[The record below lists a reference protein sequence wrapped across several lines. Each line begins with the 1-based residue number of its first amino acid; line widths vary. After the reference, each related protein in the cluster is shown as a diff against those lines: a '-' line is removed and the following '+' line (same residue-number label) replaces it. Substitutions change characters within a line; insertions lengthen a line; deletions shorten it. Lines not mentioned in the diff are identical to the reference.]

1 VTPFGQVE
9 GAGPVTDL
17 AGTPRF
23 DLKGTLS
30 PDWKALSELLAR
42 KLEPNA
48 SITGSPRTWRV
59 AGTLPKSGSKD
70 LLATCTGE
78 LGVNLDQVDVFGMRL
93 ERTAVV
99 LRLQDGKARIDPIDS
114 TLNAGRLHL
123 EPDVITDKQG
133 QTWLH
138 LGASSGLLDA
148 VVNDEVSHRVLMF
161 VAPVLDQATR
171 VRGRVSLSLNEAFLP
186 ISAGPDAQAKIDGDV
201 LFDSVEF
208 MPGPLAE
215 QIMGV
220 FRQEQRPL
228 LVLRDPVSIRVVG
241 RKIYQEGL
249 VIPLGNVAAI
259 GIEGWV
265 DFDQNLNL
273 VASFA
278 MAPPRRNI
286 PVLSDILQNTQIQV
300 PITGTFK
307 KPRIDG
313 EAIKERFKD
322 LGVNILD
329 NLIGAGVNAG
339 VNGLGRILQ
348 GGPGRNGPP
357 RDFFPPLAPPGDDR
371 PVSPPPRPGA
381 PEPREVPPGG
391 GGATAPDSRR
401 NPPVPENPDDELDQ
415 PKARPGQLTP
425 EQRQM
430 QREERRLQRLEK
442 RAERR
447 LRRGLPPE

>member
-1 VTPFGQVE
+1 V
-9 GAGPVTDL
+9 
-17 AGTPRF
+17 
-23 DLKGTLS
+23 KG
-30 PDWKALSELLAR
+30 E
-42 KLEPNA
+42 
-48 SITGSPRTWRV
+48 
-59 AGTLPKSGSKD
+59 
-70 LLATCTGE
+70 
-78 LGVNLDQVDVFGMRL
+78 
-93 ERTAVV
+93 
-99 LRLQDGKARIDPIDS
+99 
-114 TLNAGRLHL
+114 
-123 EPDVITDKQG
+123 
-133 QTWLH
+133 
-138 LGASSGLLDA
+138 
-148 VVNDEVSHRVLMF
+148 
-161 VAPVLDQATR
+161 
-171 VRGRVSLSLNEAFLP
+171 
-186 ISAGPDAQAKIDGDV
+186 
-201 LFDSVEF
+201 
-208 MPGPLAE
+208 E
-215 QIMGV
+215 QIQQPALTC
-220 FRQEQRPL
+220 RSL
-228 LVLRDPVSIRVVG
+228 
-241 RKIYQEGL
+241 RKIYQQGL

-259 GIEGWV
+259 GIDGWV

-278 MAPPRRNI
+278 MVPPRRNI
-286 PVLSDILQNTQIQV
+286 PVLSDILQNAQIQV

-322 LGVNILD
+322 LGVNMLD

-381 PEPREVPPGG
+381 AEPREVPPGG

-401 NPPVPENPDDELDQ
+401 NQPVPENPDDELDQ
-415 PKARPGQLTP
+415 PQARPGQLTP

-430 QREERRLQRLEK
+430 QREERRLRRLEK